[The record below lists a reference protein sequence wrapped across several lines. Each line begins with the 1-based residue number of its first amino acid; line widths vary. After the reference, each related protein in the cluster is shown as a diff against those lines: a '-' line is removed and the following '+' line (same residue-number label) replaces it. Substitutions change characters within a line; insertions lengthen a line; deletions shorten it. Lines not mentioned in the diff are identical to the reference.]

1 MHGTAVS
8 GSAKRSSGCTRGLLL
23 HLRPGILGLGLAFV
37 GVGKCETRGPSTCY
51 NTVLYTALKAC
62 SARFGLC
69 FGMLRLPI
77 LSTHHLPLTV
87 RPFRLP
93 CLRIAM
99 KLVGQKWEPRR
110 TIQDEASHS
119 TPLRPLPKPFPK
131 PSSTYNLS
139 QQPENPSQ
147 EAGYMGCLAGIVP
160 RCTAVV
166 LGLRISASR
175 HSRLLTYGYVSA

>member
-51 NTVLYTALKAC
+51 NTVLYTALKSC

-77 LSTHHLPLTV
+77 PLPSTHHLPLTV

-110 TIQDEASHS
+110 TIQALECSHEASHS
-119 TPLRPLPKPFPK
+119 TPLRPKTASQS
-131 PSSTYNLS
+131 PS
-139 QQPENPSQ
+139 
-147 EAGYMGCLAGIVP
+147 
-160 RCTAVV
+160 R
-166 LGLRISASR
+166 GLQA
-175 HSRLLTYGYVSA
+175 LTT